1 MRLFLSILLG
11 TVLIGVLAFFLSPS
25 IKEARR
31 SKVIEAEIDSLR
43 SQAEKIDAQNNF
55 LREKIEYLKSDSYK
69 ESVAKDR
76 LNLRNSGEK
85 VVVIQPSSEDK
96 YALGEDND
104 ISRNIDSE
112 DKKND
117 EPNYKKWLNI
127 ISNK

>member
-1 MRLFLSILLG
+1 MRLFLSILIG
-11 TVLIGVLAFFLSPS
+11 AVLIGVLAFFLSPS

-31 SKVIEAEIDSLR
+31 SRVIEVEIDSLR
-43 SQAEKIDAQNNF
+43 FQAEKIDAQNNF
-55 LREKIEYLKSDSYK
+55 LREKIEYLKSDNYK

-85 VVVIQPSSEDK
+85 VVVIQPSSGEGDI
-96 YALGEDND
+96 LGEDNN
-104 ISRNIDSE
+104 IARNVE
-112 DKKND
+112 LENKKNN